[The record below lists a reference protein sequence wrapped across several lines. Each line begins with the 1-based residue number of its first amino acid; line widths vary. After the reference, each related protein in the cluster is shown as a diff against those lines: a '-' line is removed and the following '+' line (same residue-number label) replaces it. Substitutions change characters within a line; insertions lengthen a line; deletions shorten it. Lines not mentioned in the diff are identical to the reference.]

1 MNLDDKKINE
11 KKEKKIISISSLE
24 YDARTLTK
32 DLIISILSMPM
43 DKRALSQKMM
53 LNFFCMNIS
62 KLPQKFI
69 KEHID
74 KSSYNNII
82 NLSEPSFSYK

>member
-24 YDARTLTK
+24 YGARTLTK

-69 KEHID
+69 
-74 KSSYNNII
+74 
-82 NLSEPSFSYK
+82 